1 MEDESGERLYMI
13 PGTVPNPLD
22 MPAGCPF
29 SDRCE
34 HCSERCRSERP
45 QLKDVPGTGRRVR
58 CFLYDDE
65 GHVSETFAAA
75 DRAAQLRREAHGME
89 EGQR

>member
-1 MEDESGERLYMI
+1 MI

-34 HCSERCRSERP
+34 HCFERCRAERP
-45 QLKDVPGTGRRVR
+45 ELADVSGTDRRVR

-65 GHVSETFAAA
+65 DRLERALAEARQAAA
-75 DRAAQLRREAHGME
+75 RRREAHGLE
-89 EGQR
+89 EGER